1 MQEALRIAIWCIINR
16 QMEVAVKSQ
25 SDQSMPRRGH
35 AAAAKATRETGTHRM
50 TGSTSKAQAG
60 IAALKRS
67 DPKLFIDIL
76 SGAPLAGID
85 AVRSIREGYPAR
97 ILKSASSFFG
107 VPDARIQSI
116 AHVPASTAS
125 RLEKNEAKIDAAA
138 TERVYRMGTV
148 TRMAID
154 VLEDEGAAIQWMRQ
168 PNRALGDIAPLE
180 LMDTEP
186 GAVAVR
192 QVLNAI
198 ATGGVA

>member
-1 MQEALRIAIWCIINR
+1 MNR
-16 QMEVAVKSQ
+16 QMEVPVKSQ
-25 SDQSMPRRGH
+25 SDQSVPRRAH
-35 AAAAKATRETGTHRM
+35 AAAAKATRKTGNHPLA
-50 TGSTSKAQAG
+50 GKAQGG
-60 IAALKRS
+60 IPALKRS
-67 DPKLFIDIL
+67 DPKMFVDIL
-76 SGAPLAGID
+76 SGAPLAGIE

-125 RLEKNEAKIDAAA
+125 RLEKSEAKIDAAA

-148 TRMAID
+148 TRMAIE

-198 ATGGVA
+198 STGGVA